1 MTLRPVI
8 SSRQV
13 PSKRQGDTPWYRLV
27 LECGHVTYRK
37 YLKPTAGCV
46 VCGRM
51 RMCGKKG
58 VAAAAT
64 PATTASSGALTGA
77 DLQTGD

>member
-1 MTLRPVI
+1 MTILPVI

-13 PSKRQGDTPWYRLV
+13 PSKRPGDAPWFRLV
-27 LECGHVTYRK
+27 LKCGHVTYRK

-51 RMCGKKG
+51 RRGREG

-64 PATTASSGALTGA
+64 PGTPVSGPALTGGNV
-77 DLQTGD
+77 QEGD

>member
-13 PSKRQGDTPWYRLV
+13 PPKRPSDAPWFRLV
-27 LECGHVTYRK
+27 LKCGHVTYRK

-46 VCGRM
+46 VCGRV
-51 RMCGKKG
+51 RRGGGKG

-64 PATTASSGALTGA
+64 TATEI
-77 DLQTGD
+77 QR

>member
-1 MTLRPVI
+1 MTIRPVI
-8 SSRQV
+8 ASRQV
-13 PSKRQGDTPWYRLV
+13 PSKRPKDAPWFRLV
-27 LECGHVTYRK
+27 LKCGHVTYRK

-51 RMCGKKG
+51 RRGGKG

-64 PATTASSGALTGA
+64 AATTASSGALTGA
-77 DLQTGD
+77 HSQTGD

>member
-1 MTLRPVI
+1 MTIRPVI

-13 PSKRQGDTPWYRLV
+13 PSKRPSDAPWYRLV
-27 LECGHVTYRK
+27 LKCGHVTYRK

-51 RMCGKKG
+51 GRGWKG

-64 PATTASSGALTGA
+64 PATEV
-77 DLQTGD
+77 QR

>member
-13 PSKRQGDTPWYRLV
+13 PSKRPSDAPWFRLV
-27 LECGHVTYRK
+27 LKCGHVTYRK
-37 YLKPTAGCV
+37 KLRPTAGCV

-51 RMCGKKG
+51 
-58 VAAAAT
+58 ALHAAT
-64 PATTASSGALTGA
+64 KVSKPVNQLN
-77 DLQTGD
+77 